1 PVGLSR
7 KLITYYIV
15 RMLLRVLTIGMD
27 EYSKTNLK
35 IRHRSG
41 EILTCYQ
48 DRIAEEEKAQGN
60 YNKTDQ
66 KYRLDYG
73 FQGHM
78 DEKKSEDSSAASDIK
93 KADASGKPT
102 ISRGQ
107 VERRADLA
115 ASLLVDI
122 IGVDSR
128 PIIPFFPV
136 LVLYASIFISIS
148 SNPRQLRHLLVRMMS
163 TLCLAKDLTS
173 LQNEQINYEQVS
185 VATAL
190 KSRDLQLVW
199 EQQQRQQQFQA
210 FTIDRA
216 GKVAMDGAVFVDKYC
231 QVLMPEL
238 KAKDRIGYEALR
250 WAVLSTNQDISQR
263 AFHVYRQLLNPL
275 NHAAV
280 KVMLLALVGAIDQWD
295 NATKFQNNKQAIPKE
310 HFECL
315 RVLETLLK
323 MASTLRLQQKLHEYP
338 ALFWAGIALMRANAR
353 NDHESLLF
361 EKGLLFLSIY
371 LFIYLLFV
379 LFGLF
384 ICVSSLELVGIN
396 LDQSHNPQ
404 YFIETNVQE
413 IVPAKLREVP
423 STKNNASQSGTRD
436 DTSTKLT
443 ANININTNTNT
454 NTNINTNT
462 NSNVIQ
468 LPELLK
474 KTSPNTS
481 KNKTKEKEDDEEEII
496 FISISEQRPAV
507 VQNDSE
513 NAKNTTLKL
522 QRYTSMSQDD
532 SELDVSLSPYTT
544 PMDEVDVDGTLIFR
558 IPMTIAKW
566 KPFQWICKS
575 KWKWRCKRREMDYLQ
590 SVQQYLLQGFLR
602 AQHEDL
608 CFKII
613 KDALIVK
620 MDNIIDRTNLRP
632 LLALIAV
639 LPYLCYHSRH
649 SPQKLTSMTTL
660 FRRLKDA
667 LAPFSKK
674 LGHKLQEHIP
684 SKGVPIIK
692 DEEAFLKDI
701 APILVEYFFDS
712 YAKVI
717 ANFFEGLLES
727 PGMEHYHAII
737 FKITRYLLE
746 YGAGYL
752 LCFEKIIAKAH
763 KVVSGGILPRNL
775 SDNATDLVKVAIE
788 HIKSNKDQK
797 SPHNL
802 IDVSPFPEVGLK
814 FRHFFYLFA
823 CLFCRWRKRHN
834 QSHKPLFF

>member
-1 PVGLSR
+1 NNKPVGLTR

-15 RMLLRVLTIGMD
+15 RVLLRVLTIGMN

-41 EILTCYQ
+41 EILTRYQ

-60 YNKTDQ
+60 YNKTEQ

-73 FQGHM
+73 FQ
-78 DEKKSEDSSAASDIK
+78 DDSPSSDARKEDI
-93 KADASGKPT
+93 GNRPT

-136 LVLYASIFISIS
+136 LVLFASIFISIS
-148 SNPRQLRHLLVRMMS
+148 NNPRQLRHLLVRIMS

-190 KSRDLQLVW
+190 KSRDLQLIW
-199 EQQQRQQQFQA
+199 EQHRQQQQQQQQQLQA
-210 FTIDRA
+210 FTIDRT
-216 GKVAMDGAVFVDKYC
+216 GKVAMDGGVFIDKYC

-295 NATKFQNNKQAIPKE
+295 NAIKYQNNKQTIPKE
-310 HFECL
+310 YFECL
-315 RVLETLLK
+315 RVVETLLK
-323 MASTLRLQQKLHEYP
+323 MASTLRQQQKLHEYP
-338 ALFWAGIALMRANAR
+338 ALFWAEMTMKVI
-353 NDHESLLF
+353 SLKKVF
-361 EKGLLFLSIY
+361 
-371 LFIYLLFV
+371 LFIYFACLCTFNWQNKQK
-379 LFGLF
+379 G
-384 ICVSSLELVGIN
+384 LELVRIN

-413 IVPAKLREVP
+413 VNSIRLREMP
-423 STKNNASQSGTRD
+423 SAKNYTSQSANREEMGI
-436 DTSTKLT
+436 KL
-443 ANININTNTNT
+443 TNTNVVQAPEILKKP
-454 NTNINTNT
+454 NTN
-462 NSNVIQ
+462 VI
-468 LPELLK
+468 
-474 KTSPNTS
+474 
-481 KNKTKEKEDDEEEII
+481 KNRIKADEDEEVI
-496 FISISEQRPAV
+496 FISISEQRPAII
-507 VQNDSE
+507 QSDSE
-513 NAKNTTLKL
+513 NPKNNTKPSSPNLP
-522 QRYTSMSQDD
+522 RYASVSQDD
-532 SELDVSLSPYTT
+532 SEPDITFSPYTT
-544 PMDEVDVDGTLIFR
+544 PMDEMDMDGHLVYSFNEDSQMEI
-558 IPMTIAKW
+558 IQMQI
-566 KPFQWICKS
+566 
-575 KWKWRCKRREMDYLQ
+575 EMEMELQ
-590 SVQQYLLQGFLR
+590 AERNGLPPKFWSYCEEWNPRFEGVQQYLLQGFLKT
-602 AQHEDL
+602 QHEDM

-620 MDNIIDRTNLRP
+620 MDNIMDRTNLRP
-632 LLALIAV
+632 LFALIAV

-649 SPQKLTSMTTL
+649 SPQKLASMTTL

-674 LGHKLQEHIP
+674 LSHKLQEHIP
-684 SKGVPIIK
+684 SKGTPIIK

-701 APILVEYFFDS
+701 SPILVEYFFDS

-727 PGMEHYHAII
+727 PGMERYHAII

-746 YGAGYL
+746 YGASFL

-763 KVVSGGILPRNL
+763 KVVSGGILSRNL

-814 FRHFFYLFA
+814 FCQNIFS
-823 CLFCRWRKRHN
+823 WKKRYN
-834 QSHKPLFF
+834 YTNSFLKN